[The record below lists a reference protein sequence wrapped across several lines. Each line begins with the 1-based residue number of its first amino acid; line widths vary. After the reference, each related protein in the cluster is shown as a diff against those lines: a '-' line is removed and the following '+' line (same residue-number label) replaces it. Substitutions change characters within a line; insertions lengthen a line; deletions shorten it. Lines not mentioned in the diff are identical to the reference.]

1 MDKIQKF
8 LVQLN
13 KKEREILS
21 GIFSDIRSLNIR
33 GYDVKPLKSHKN
45 LFRLRKGKIRI
56 IFVKTDTIWVI
67 VHIGF
72 RKDIYKNL

>member
-8 LVQLN
+8 LLLLS

-21 GIFSDIRSLNIR
+21 GIFSDIRNLHIR

-56 IFVKTDTIWVI
+56 IFIKTDTIGVI
-67 VHIGF
+67 IRIGF
-72 RKDIYKNL
+72 RKNIYKNL

>member
-8 LVQLN
+8 LLQLS
-13 KKEREILS
+13 KKERGILAR
-21 GIFSDIRSLNIR
+21 ILNDIRSLKIR
-33 GYDVKPLKSHKN
+33 EYDVKALKSHKN

-56 IFVKTDTIWVI
+56 IFAKTDTIGVI
-67 VHIGF
+67 INIGF